1 MISRTTRR
9 SSSLTPVSSRAGFR
23 AESPKLLGIIN
34 KGIINAG
41 ESLSASNY
49 SSTSYTTQESDTLQF
64 LFRNRTAIAATLIG
78 MLSVGI
84 VLLIWALVR
93 ARTERKKADA
103 ANAAKTAFLT
113 RISHDIRTPLNGILG
128 LIEIEELKEGDI
140 KVARESRAK
149 ARVAANHLL
158 SLINDI
164 LEMGKIEDRKLTLEH
179 APFNLKELCDNTL
192 VLCKLRASSNG
203 ITMQDNSPVRHRA
216 VHDRQ
221 SHPYPTDHDQPVRQ
235 QH

>member
-1 MISRTTRR
+1 M
-9 SSSLTPVSSRAGFR
+9 
-23 AESPKLLGIIN
+23 
-34 KGIINAG
+34 
-41 ESLSASNY
+41 
-49 SSTSYTTQESDTLQF
+49 
-64 LFRNRTAIAATLIG
+64 
-78 MLSVGI
+78 
-84 VLLIWALVR
+84 
-93 ARTERKKADA
+93 
-103 ANAAKTAFLT
+103 
-113 RISHDIRTPLNGILG
+113 SHDIRTPLNGILG

-203 ITMQDNSPVRHRA
+203 ITMQDNSLPYATGPYMIGSPTHIRQIMINLLDNSIKYNKHGGSVTFSSKTKPLDNGRA
-216 VHDRQ
+216 LFCFSVSDTGIGMTPKFLSISMSRLPKKVTMRAASSKEPAWACQ
-221 SHPYPTDHDQPVRQ
+221 SSSRLLS
-235 QH
+235 